1 MYRGEM
7 RAELKGKAITQDQV
21 LRHFFEREAA

>member
-1 MYRGEM
+1 MYRGEL
-7 RAELKGKAITQDQV
+7 RAELKGDEITQDSV